1 MLMKAQSRQMGMS
14 LACLLLCYVSYIVM
28 IGIGDKAAIEVP
40 YSFEPVAQ
48 DHEIFGSPASIR
60 HLSDNDST
68 IKPTEGIVTF
78 IPYTFGFSM
87 LIQTLTM
94 YGWNQWKHIIIVDNS
109 PHKDC
114 FHRSKIIHRLFPFVS
129 KVVITPTR
137 LRFAQL
143 MDFIGK
149 LNFIG

>member
-1 MLMKAQSRQMGMS
+1 MLLKAHSKQIGMS
-14 LACLLLCYVSYIVM
+14 LACSLLCFISYTVFIS
-28 IGIGDKAAIEVP
+28 IGDEAAIDVP
-40 YSFEPVAQ
+40 YSIEPVAR
-48 DHEIFGSPASIR
+48 DHEIFSSPASIR

-94 YGWNQWKHIIIVDNS
+94 YGWNQWKRIIIVDNS

-114 FHRSKIIHRLFPFVS
+114 FHRSKIIHQLFPFVS
-129 KVVITPTR
+129 KIVITPTR

-149 LNFIG
+149 LIFI